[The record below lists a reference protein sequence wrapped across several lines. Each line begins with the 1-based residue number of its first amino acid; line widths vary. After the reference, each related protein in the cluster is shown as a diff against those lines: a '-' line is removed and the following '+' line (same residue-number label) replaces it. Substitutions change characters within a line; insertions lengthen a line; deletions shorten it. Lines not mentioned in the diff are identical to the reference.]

1 VTIFCAFLALGSAI
15 DTSLDADLTAPT
27 AIRKVVT
34 LLEDMKAG
42 VEKEGEEDTVAY
54 DKYACWC
61 ETNDKE
67 KTAAIANAEKMI
79 DDLTSAIEGFAALS
93 SKLKTEIEKLEEDLA
108 AANSALETAA
118 AERAKEKA
126 EFEAQEADMK
136 AALSALNEAIQVL
149 SKVQLMQKQGHGNS
163 PKVGQMLLQ
172 VKSIV
177 SHSNLQHYQ
186 AHFHD
191 IMQTDLWDFLS
202 TVGAG
207 EKTFLPAKQHD
218 FSALS
223 TKEDPPGAGED
234 PLAGGGAAAGAKS
247 YNSRSG
253 QIFGILTQMQE
264 EFGKDLSNAQKEEL
278 RAMIQFQ
285 NLKAA
290 KMKEIDAATELKN
303 HKSEELAQATRDDAD
318 AKENLEDTQAA
329 MAADQKFLIEL
340 KKNCKIADEEY
351 AQRMKMRN
359 DEIMALSE
367 ALKMLTDEDARDL
380 FGRATSFLQID
391 TVNSNSAGLAAQ
403 KRARALAVST
413 LLKTAKRT
421 KNFALANLAVSTQ
434 LDAFTKVKE
443 AMDKFMVELKKQQK
457 DEYEKNEFCKKEID
471 ANEDQTKVKTH
482 EKDDLDDHLA
492 EVENTIR
499 VLVKEIDELKTEVG
513 EMKISLKR
521 AGEDRKAE
529 NQDFQ
534 AQVADQ
540 RAVMNLLNKV
550 LARLK
555 KFYGFV
561 QTGQEPGAAV
571 EAPPPKPKEY
581 NKSAGSGGA
590 LQLIAMIIEEAKKE
604 EAELVLSEQD
614 AQEGYASFVQE
625 TNSCLAAC
633 DKSIAEKSEAQSLAE
648 SDKAE
653 TEAAILAVTQE
664 LTSLKDLNIGLHADC
679 DFLLENF
686 EIRQKARKDEMNA
699 IEEAKAILSGA
710 DFGL

>member
-1 VTIFCAFLALGSAI
+1 
-15 DTSLDADLTAPT
+15 
-27 AIRKVVT
+27 
-34 LLEDMKAG
+34 
-42 VEKEGEEDTVAY
+42 
-54 DKYACWC
+54 
-61 ETNDKE
+61 
-67 KTAAIANAEKMI
+67 
-79 DDLTSAIEGFAALS
+79 
-93 SKLKTEIEKLEEDLA
+93 
-108 AANSALETAA
+108 
-118 AERAKEKA
+118 
-126 EFEAQEADMK
+126 
-136 AALSALNEAIQVL
+136 
-149 SKVQLMQKQGHGNS
+149 
-163 PKVGQMLLQ
+163 
-172 VKSIV
+172 
-177 SHSNLQHYQ
+177 
-186 AHFHD
+186 
-191 IMQTDLWDFLS
+191 
-202 TVGAG
+202 
-207 EKTFLPAKQHD
+207 
-218 FSALS
+218 
-223 TKEDPPGAGED
+223 
-234 PLAGGGAAAGAKS
+234 
-247 YNSRSG
+247 
-253 QIFGILTQMQE
+253 
-264 EFGKDLSNAQKEEL
+264 
-278 RAMIQFQ
+278 
-285 NLKAA
+285 
-290 KMKEIDAATELKN
+290 
-303 HKSEELAQATRDDAD
+303 
-318 AKENLEDTQAA
+318 
-329 MAADQKFLIEL
+329 
-340 KKNCKIADEEY
+340 
-351 AQRMKMRN
+351 
-359 DEIMALSE
+359 
-367 ALKMLTDEDARDL
+367 
-380 FGRATSFLQID
+380 
-391 TVNSNSAGLAAQ
+391 
-403 KRARALAVST
+403 VST

-614 AQEGYASFVQE
+614 AQEGYASFVSE

-633 DKSIAEKSEAQSLAE
+633 DKSIAEKSEAQSIAE